1 MVTGR
6 FNEAMQNNVKLDFA
20 RFSQRV
26 AGVFFNPSSSSGRWM
41 KKENQEPYETKS
53 ESRSGI
59 FLMEENGA
67 RKW

>member
-26 AGVFFNPSSSSGRWM
+26 AGVFFNPSSSSGR
-41 KKENQEPYETKS
+41 
-53 ESRSGI
+53 
-59 FLMEENGA
+59 
-67 RKW
+67 